1 MSVQQEPCKPEILN
15 SGIQDS
21 QWYTLDVSWLVL
33 PLSIHVTCLCRT
45 SVQHVPCIPEIQNSG
60 MLVGVDTSLFVPMG
74 GVVSYYM

>member
-1 MSVQQEPCKPEILN
+1 M
-15 SGIQDS
+15 QDS

-33 PLSIHVTCLCRT
+33 PLSIHVTCLYCT

-74 GVVSYYM
+74 VVSYDL